1 MTNGRVGEGVK
12 SGGLTAVDRRG
23 KTSPGHKMANNTQTN
38 SDEKEDT
45 DEGLEEEKM
54 EKEKGG
60 CEEKKGRM
68 KNAFSSGRTKKSR
81 PTGGLNVKTQPNIR
95 KFALGLNGARGLQNF
110 PSFLANNFSAG
121 A

>member
-1 MTNGRVGEGVK
+1 
-12 SGGLTAVDRRG
+12 
-23 KTSPGHKMANNTQTN
+23 MANNTQTN

-110 PSFLANNFSAG
+110 PSFLANNFSTG